1 MAHLEL
7 RQEFQG
13 RHMRGTAIEL
23 SNRQNTGW
31 AQSQNA
37 SAILE
42 ITYPS
47 SDVRRALEAVSTSS
61 SGKSV
66 VMIGQR
72 GSGKSHIMA
81 LIHYAFESPD
91 AVEQWAS
98 SWGNRLGLP
107 NLAEIKLQRGFKAIS
122 ETLSN
127 AEFPVL
133 WDVLFER
140 HPRGAYYRGR
150 FEQSGSLVP
159 SKSLIQDMFGEQKT
173 ALILDELQTWYDG
186 LHNEPGP
193 EGRKHL
199 QWAFNFIQ
207 ILSEIAEDRPDL
219 FSLIVS
225 VRDNTTDAFQQI
237 HRKSPVVIDFK
248 GETAREDRKRL
259 VLHRLFKNRS
269 NIPSATIE
277 QTVSVYAKERN
288 RLLFPER
295 SPADQTI
302 LAQECVE
309 CWPYSPELLSLLEDQ
324 ILMAAAAQD
333 SRDFIRML
341 AEVFRARGASSPII
355 TPADFSIDDD
365 ECGVTTLIDSFA
377 TSADQERLR
386 EKAIRNLSALKEA
399 NVPAPH
405 MREVISSIWV
415 RSLSAV
421 QAGGATRREVQL
433 DLTSTIPVDDNA
445 FTAELAEI
453 VENSFNIHE
462 SGLHEKRYCFRLPE
476 NPESKL
482 KAWARNDRAF
492 DPQTAA
498 APGLM
503 RIGRD
508 QEFLCKFLNHYLKT
522 PDLARELPSQVVVLD
537 VNWENAPWANIQQ
550 QDQPASWTEKG
561 KPVLIVLPCS
571 PQDNSGVLGPW
582 LVNHVPQNRNMV
594 RFLLPKADQ
603 LNIYTD
609 RSIVIT
615 ARCALLAREWQQAEP
630 QYRDLQKKFETAL
643 SNDLKTR
650 FDRYA
655 ILATWNFQTPSAC
668 TFHCDFHGA
677 TGADISA
684 AVENHVRNNQF
695 APEDFEKLTLEAA
708 GRGDTMRQLLAQ
720 LREPPLPGE
729 LAIPY
734 LGDLPIFES
743 VLRIVAKGKLAVNAG
758 GRWYGREP
766 DESTDAADIRLRQRL
781 GAFTGQAMLAVQLGD
796 VSQVGGGGVAVPPAP
811 IPPVP
816 QPFPPVS
823 PQPFPGGGTPPSS
836 PLPPQPLTGAP
847 TPIPSPVP
855 LPAPPV
861 VRRSM
866 GAKTGINLLA
876 DLEKWALP
884 DSQKATQASLTF
896 NGLTVKEL
904 RDLCVKLPPKL
915 QAELQVTLPPENGN
929 AS

>member
-81 LIHYAFESPD
+81 LIHHAFESPE

-98 SWGNRLGLP
+98 SWGTRLALP
-107 NLAEIKLQRGFKAIS
+107 KLAELKLQRGFRAIS

-140 HPRGAYYRGR
+140 HPRGPYYRGR

-193 EGRKHL
+193 EGKKYL

-237 HRKSPVVIDFK
+237 HRKGPVVIDFK
-248 GETAREDRKRL
+248 GETARKDRKRL

-277 QTVSVYAKERN
+277 QTVSVYANERN
-288 RLLFPER
+288 RLLFAER
-295 SPADQTI
+295 SPADQTR
-302 LAQECVE
+302 LAEECVE

-341 AEVFRARGASSPII
+341 AEVFRARGTGTSII

-399 NVPAPH
+399 NVAAPH

-415 RSLSAV
+415 RSLSSA

-433 DLTSTIPVDDNA
+433 DLTNTNPVDDNA

-462 SGLHEKRYCFRLPE
+462 GGLHEKRYCFRLPE

-492 DPQTAA
+492 DPQTAT

-503 RIGRD
+503 AIGRD
-508 QEFLCKFLNHYLKT
+508 QEFLCKFINHYLKT
-522 PDLARELPSQVVVLD
+522 PDLGRELPSQVVVLD
-537 VNWENAPWANIQQ
+537 VNWANAPWANIQQ
-550 QDQPASWTEKG
+550 QEQPASWTEKG
-561 KPVLIVLPCS
+561 KPVLIVLPSS
-571 PQDNSGVLGPW
+571 PGDASGILGPW
-582 LVNHVPQNRNMV
+582 LVNYVPQNRNMI
-594 RFLLPKADQ
+594 RFLLPKAD
-603 LNIYTD
+603 LPEIFAD
-609 RSIVIT
+609 RSLLIT
-615 ARCALLAREWQQAEP
+615 ARCALLAREWQQTEP
-630 QYRDLQKKFETAL
+630 QYRDMQKRFEAAL
-643 SNDLKTR
+643 STDLKSR

-655 ILATWNFQTPSAC
+655 LLATWNFQTPSAC
-668 TFHCDFHGA
+668 TFHVDSHGSS
-677 TGADISA
+677 GSDISA
-684 AVENHVRNNQF
+684 GVEKHVRENHF
-695 APEDFEKLTLEAA
+695 APEDFEKITLEAA
-708 GRGDTMRQLLAQ
+708 GRGDSMRQLLTQ

-743 VLRIVAKGKLAVNAG
+743 VLRIVAKGKIAVNAG

-766 DESTDAADIRLRQRL
+766 DESYETADVRLRQKL
-781 GAFTGQAMLAVQLGD
+781 GAFSGQAMLAVQLGD
-796 VSQVGGGGVAVPPAP
+796 VSQVGGGGVAVPASPAQP
-811 IPPVP
+811 IP
-816 QPFPPVS
+816 QPFPPVM
-823 PQPFPGGGTPPSS
+823 
-836 PLPPQPLTGAP
+836 PQPLPGGAP
-847 TPIPSPVP
+847 PPYGPQQPSPFVSTPIPIPDPV
-855 LPAPPV
+855 PAPPV

-866 GAKTGINLLA
+866 GAKTGINLLG

-896 NGLTVKEL
+896 NGLTVKEI
-904 RDLCVKLPPKL
+904 RDLCLKLPPKL
-915 QAELQVTLPPENGN
+915 QAELQVILPPENGN

>member
-1 MAHLEL
+1 
-7 RQEFQG
+7 
-13 RHMRGTAIEL
+13 
-23 SNRQNTGW
+23 
-31 AQSQNA
+31 
-37 SAILE
+37 
-42 ITYPS
+42 
-47 SDVRRALEAVSTSS
+47 
-61 SGKSV
+61 
-66 VMIGQR
+66 
-72 GSGKSHIMA
+72 
-81 LIHYAFESPD
+81 
-91 AVEQWAS
+91 
-98 SWGNRLGLP
+98 
-107 NLAEIKLQRGFKAIS
+107 
-122 ETLSN
+122 
-127 AEFPVL
+127 
-133 WDVLFER
+133 
-140 HPRGAYYRGR
+140 
-150 FEQSGSLVP
+150 
-159 SKSLIQDMFGEQKT
+159 
-173 ALILDELQTWYDG
+173 
-186 LHNEPGP
+186 
-193 EGRKHL
+193 
-199 QWAFNFIQ
+199 
-207 ILSEIAEDRPDL
+207 
-219 FSLIVS
+219 
-225 VRDNTTDAFQQI
+225 
-237 HRKSPVVIDFK
+237 
-248 GETAREDRKRL
+248 
-259 VLHRLFKNRS
+259 
-269 NIPSATIE
+269 
-277 QTVSVYAKERN
+277 
-288 RLLFPER
+288 
-295 SPADQTI
+295 
-302 LAQECVE
+302 
-309 CWPYSPELLSLLEDQ
+309 
-324 ILMAAAAQD
+324 
-333 SRDFIRML
+333 
-341 AEVFRARGASSPII
+341 
-355 TPADFSIDDD
+355 
-365 ECGVTTLIDSFA
+365 
-377 TSADQERLR
+377 
-386 EKAIRNLSALKEA
+386 
-399 NVPAPH
+399 

-836 PLPPQPLTGAP
+836 PLPPQPLPGAP

-884 DSQKATQASLTF
+884 DSQKAAQASLTF

-929 AS
+929 GS

>member
-81 LIHYAFESPD
+81 LIHYAFESAE

-98 SWGNRLGLP
+98 SWGTRLALP
-107 NLAEIKLQRGFKAIS
+107 KLAELKLQRGFKAIS

-193 EGRKHL
+193 EGKKYL

-237 HRKSPVVIDFK
+237 HRKGPVVIDFK

-288 RLLFPER
+288 RLLFAER
-295 SPADQTI
+295 SPADQTR
-302 LAQECVE
+302 LAEECVE

-341 AEVFRARGASSPII
+341 AEVFRARGASASII

-399 NVPAPH
+399 NVAAPH

-415 RSLSAV
+415 RSLSSV

-433 DLTSTIPVDDNA
+433 DLTSTNPVDDNA

-462 SGLHEKRYCFRLPE
+462 GGLHEKRYCFRLPE

-492 DPQTAA
+492 DPQTAT

-503 RIGRD
+503 AIGRD
-508 QEFLCKFLNHYLKT
+508 QEFLCKFINHYLKT
-522 PDLARELPSQVVVLD
+522 PDLARELPSQ
-537 VNWENAPWANIQQ
+537 
-550 QDQPASWTEKG
+550 
-561 KPVLIVLPCS
+561 
-571 PQDNSGVLGPW
+571 
-582 LVNHVPQNRNMV
+582 
-594 RFLLPKADQ
+594 LL
-603 LNIYTD
+603 
-609 RSIVIT
+609 
-615 ARCALLAREWQQAEP
+615 
-630 QYRDLQKKFETAL
+630 
-643 SNDLKTR
+643 
-650 FDRYA
+650 
-655 ILATWNFQTPSAC
+655 
-668 TFHCDFHGA
+668 
-677 TGADISA
+677 
-684 AVENHVRNNQF
+684 
-695 APEDFEKLTLEAA
+695 
-708 GRGDTMRQLLAQ
+708 
-720 LREPPLPGE
+720 
-729 LAIPY
+729 
-734 LGDLPIFES
+734 
-743 VLRIVAKGKLAVNAG
+743 
-758 GRWYGREP
+758 
-766 DESTDAADIRLRQRL
+766 
-781 GAFTGQAMLAVQLGD
+781 
-796 VSQVGGGGVAVPPAP
+796 
-811 IPPVP
+811 
-816 QPFPPVS
+816 
-823 PQPFPGGGTPPSS
+823 
-836 PLPPQPLTGAP
+836 
-847 TPIPSPVP
+847 
-855 LPAPPV
+855 
-861 VRRSM
+861 
-866 GAKTGINLLA
+866 
-876 DLEKWALP
+876 
-884 DSQKATQASLTF
+884 SLM
-896 NGLTVKEL
+896 
-904 RDLCVKLPPKL
+904 
-915 QAELQVTLPPENGN
+915 
-929 AS
+929 

>member
-1 MAHLEL
+1 
-7 RQEFQG
+7 
-13 RHMRGTAIEL
+13 MRGTAIEL

-47 SDVRRALEAVSTSS
+47 SDVRRALEAVSTAS
-61 SGKSV
+61 SGKPV

-81 LIHYAFESPD
+81 LIHYAFEAPQ
-91 AVEQWAS
+91 AVEEWAKN
-98 SWGNRLGLP
+98 WGHRLSLP
-107 NLAEIKLQRGFKAIS
+107 KLTEITLQRGFKAIS

-133 WDVLFER
+133 WDVLFDR

-159 SKSLIQDMFGEQKT
+159 SKSLLQDMFSEQKT

-237 HRKSPVVIDFK
+237 HRKGPVVIDFK
-248 GETAREDRKRL
+248 GETAREDRKHL

-269 NIPSATIE
+269 NIPTATIE
-277 QTVSVYAKERN
+277 QLVSTYATERN
-288 RLLFPER
+288 RLLFSER
-295 SPADQTI
+295 SPADQAR
-302 LAQECVE
+302 LVAECAE

-341 AEVFRARGASSPII
+341 AEVFRARGANTSVI
-355 TPADFSIDDD
+355 TPGDFSVDDD

-386 EKAIRNLSALKEA
+386 EKAIRNLSALREA
-399 NVPAPH
+399 NIAAPH

-415 RSLSAV
+415 RSLSSV
-421 QAGGATRREVQL
+421 QVGGATRREVQL
-433 DLTSTIPVDDNA
+433 DLTSTSAVDDNA

-462 SGLHEKRYCFRLPE
+462 GGTHEKRYCFRLPE

-492 DPQTAA
+492 DSQTAT
-498 APGLM
+498 APGLLA
-503 RIGRD
+503 IGRD
-508 QEFLCKFLNHYLKT
+508 QEFLCKFINHYLKT
-522 PDLARELPSQVVVLD
+522 PDLARELPSQIVVLD
-537 VNWENAPWANIQQ
+537 ANWATAPWANIPQQ
-550 QDQPASWTEKG
+550 EHPSSWTEKG
-561 KPVLIVLPCS
+561 KPALIVLPSS
-571 PQDNSGVLGPW
+571 PTDFPSALGPW

-603 LNIYTD
+603 PDLYND
-609 RSIVIT
+609 RSLLIT
-615 ARCALLAREWQQAEP
+615 ARCALLAREWQQTEV
-630 QYRDLQKKFETAL
+630 QYKDLQKRFEDAL
-643 SNDLKTR
+643 RTDLKNR

-655 ILATWNFQTPSAC
+655 LLATWNFQSPSAC
-668 TFHCDFHGA
+668 TFHVDEHGA
-677 TGADISA
+677 TGSDISTG
-684 AVENHVRNNQF
+684 VEKHVRDNHF
-695 APEDFEKLTLEAA
+695 APEDFEKLVLEVAS
-708 GRGDTMRQLLAQ
+708 RGESMRQLLAL

-729 LAIPY
+729 IAIPY

-743 VLRIVAKGKLAVNAG
+743 VLRIVAKGKLALNAG

-766 DESTDAADIRLRQRL
+766 DESFETADVRLRMRL
-781 GAFTGQAMLAVQLGD
+781 GAFTGQTMLAVQLGD
-796 VSQVGGGGVAVPPAP
+796 VTQIGGGGVAAPAGPIPPGPQPFSPIIQQPIAGGGSAP
-811 IPPVP
+811 IPTP
-816 QPFPPVS
+816 QLV
-823 PQPFPGGGTPPSS
+823 PGGGSS
-836 PLPPQPLTGAP
+836 PLP
-847 TPIPSPVP
+847 IPEP
-855 LPAPPV
+855 LPAQPV

-866 GAKTGINLLA
+866 GAKTGMNLLGE
-876 DLEKWALP
+876 LEKWALP
-884 DSQKATQASLTF
+884 DGQKATQASLTF

-904 RDLCVKLPPKL
+904 RDLCTKLPPKL
-915 QAELQVTLPPENGN
+915 QAELQVILPPENG
-929 AS
+929 AGA

>member
-1 MAHLEL
+1 
-7 RQEFQG
+7 
-13 RHMRGTAIEL
+13 
-23 SNRQNTGW
+23 
-31 AQSQNA
+31 
-37 SAILE
+37 
-42 ITYPS
+42 
-47 SDVRRALEAVSTSS
+47 
-61 SGKSV
+61 
-66 VMIGQR
+66 
-72 GSGKSHIMA
+72 MA
-81 LIHYAFESPD
+81 LIHYAFESPE
-91 AVEQWAS
+91 AVEEWAS
-98 SWGNRLGLP
+98 SWGNRLGQAK
-107 NLAEIKLQRGFKAIS
+107 LAELKLQRGFRAIS

-133 WDVLFER
+133 WDVLFDR

-150 FEQSGSLVP
+150 FEQSGSLIP
-159 SKSLIQDMFGEQKT
+159 AKSLIQDMFGEQKT

-193 EGRKHL
+193 EGKKYL

-207 ILSEIAEDRPDL
+207 ILSEIADDRPDL

-237 HRKSPVVIDFK
+237 HRKGTVVIDFK

-277 QTVSVYAKERN
+277 QTVSMYAKERN
-288 RLLFPER
+288 RLLFAER
-295 SPADQTI
+295 SPADQAR
-302 LAQECVE
+302 LADECVE
-309 CWPYSPELLSLLEDQ
+309 CWPYSPELMSLLEDQ

-341 AEVFRARGASSPII
+341 AEVFRARSASASII
-355 TPADFSIDDD
+355 TPADFSVDDD
-365 ECGVTTLIDSFA
+365 DCGVTTLIDSFA

-399 NVPAPH
+399 NVAAPH

-415 RSLSAV
+415 RSLSSA

-433 DLTSTIPVDDNA
+433 DLTGLNPVDDNA

-462 SGLHEKRYCFRLPE
+462 VGVHDKRYCFRLPE

-492 DPQTAA
+492 ESQTAT

-503 RIGRD
+503 AIGRD
-508 QEFLCKFLNHYLKT
+508 QEFLCKFINYYLKS
-522 PDLARELPSQVVVLD
+522 PDLGRELPSQVVVLD
-537 VNWENAPWANIQQ
+537 VNWSTAPWANIQQ
-550 QDQPASWTEKG
+550 QEQPASWTEKG
-561 KPVLIVLPCS
+561 RPVLIVLPS
-571 PQDNSGVLGPW
+571 SPGDVPQDIASKLGPW

-603 LNIYTD
+603 PEIYAD
-609 RSIVIT
+609 RSLLIT
-615 ARCALLAREWQQAEP
+615 ARCALLAREWQQTEP
-630 QYRDLQKKFETAL
+630 QYKDLQKRFEAAL
-643 SNDLKTR
+643 STDLKSR

-655 ILATWNFQTPSAC
+655 LLATWNFQTPTTC
-668 TFHCDFHGA
+668 TFHVDPHGA
-677 TGADISA
+677 TGSDISA
-684 AVENHVRNNQF
+684 GVEKHVRDNHF
-695 APEDFEKLTLEAA
+695 APEDFEKLTLAAA
-708 GRGDTMRQLLAQ
+708 GRGDTMRQLLAL

-729 LAIPY
+729 IAIPY
-734 LGDLPIFES
+734 LGDLAIFES
-743 VLRIVAKGKLAVNAG
+743 VLRIVAKGKLTLNAG

-766 DESTDAADIRLRQRL
+766 DESYETADVRLRQRL
-781 GAFTGQAMLAVQLGD
+781 GAFSGQAMLAVQLGD
-796 VSQVGGGGVAVPPAP
+796 ISQVGGGGVAVPSGPTQP
-811 IPPVP
+811 MPQPVP
-816 QPFPPVS
+816 PITPEPR
-823 PQPFPGGGTPPSS
+823 PGGGTPPIT
-836 PLPPQPLTGAP
+836 PPQSPPGDLPAMS
-847 TPIPSPVP
+847 IPEP
-855 LPAPPV
+855 LPALPV

-866 GAKTGINLLA
+866 GAKTGINLLG

-884 DSQKATQASLTF
+884 DSQKATQALLTF

-904 RDLCVKLPPKL
+904 RDLCLKLPPKL
-915 QAELQVTLPPENGN
+915 QAELQVILPPENG
-929 AS
+929 SGS

>member
-7 RQEFQG
+7 RQEFQN

-47 SDVRRALEAVSTSS
+47 SDVRRALEAVSTGS

-81 LIHYAFESPD
+81 LIHYAFESPE
-91 AVEQWAS
+91 AVEQWAAN
-98 SWGNRLGLP
+98 WGKRLGLP
-107 NLAEIKLQRGFKAIS
+107 KLAELKLQRGFRAIS

-127 AEFPVL
+127 AEFPFL
-133 WDVLFER
+133 WDVLFDR
-140 HPRGAYYRGR
+140 HPRGGYYRGR

-159 SKSLIQDMFGEQKT
+159 SKSLIQDMFSEQKT

-193 EGRKHL
+193 EGKKHL

-237 HRKSPVVIDFK
+237 HRKGPVVIDFK
-248 GETAREDRKRL
+248 GETARNDRKRL

-269 NIPSATIE
+269 NIPSASIE
-277 QTVSVYAKERN
+277 QIVAVYSKERN
-288 RLLFPER
+288 RLLFAER
-295 SPADQTI
+295 SPADQAR
-302 LAQECVE
+302 LAEECVE
-309 CWPYSPELLSLLEDQ
+309 CWPFSPELLSLLEDQ

-341 AEVFRARGASSPII
+341 AEVFRARGAESTII

-365 ECGVTTLIDSFA
+365 DCGVTTLIDSFA

-399 NVPAPH
+399 NIAAPH
-405 MREVISSIWV
+405 MREVISSVWV
-415 RSLSAV
+415 RSLSTV
-421 QAGGATRREVQL
+421 QAGGATRREIQL
-433 DLTSTIPVDDNA
+433 DLTRTEPVDDNA
-445 FTAELAEI
+445 FIAELSEI

-462 SGLHEKRYCFRLPE
+462 SGSHEKKFAFRLPE

-482 KAWARNDRAF
+482 KAWARNDNAF
-492 DPQTAA
+492 QPQTAT

-503 RIGRD
+503 AIGRD
-508 QEFLCKFLNHYLKT
+508 QEFLSRFINSFFKPL
-522 PDLARELPSQVVVLD
+522 DLARESPLQVIVLD
-537 VNWENAPWANIQQ
+537 GNWASAPWANIQQ
-550 QDQPASWTEKG
+550 QELPANWTEKG
-561 KPVLIVLPCS
+561 KPVLIVLPSS
-571 PQDNSGVLGPW
+571 PSDIPGVLGPW
-582 LVNHVPQNRNMV
+582 LVNYVSQNRNMT
-594 RFLLPKADQ
+594 RFLLPKAD
-603 LNIYTD
+603 LPDIYAD
-609 RSIVIT
+609 RSLLIT

-630 QYRDLQKKFETAL
+630 QYRDLQKRFETAL
-643 SNDLKTR
+643 ATELKSR

-655 ILATWNFQTPSAC
+655 LLATWNFQTPSAC
-668 TFHCDFHGA
+668 TFHVDFHGS
-677 TGADISA
+677 TGSDIPA
-684 AVENHVRNNQF
+684 GVEANVRENHF
-695 APEDFEKLTLEAA
+695 APEDFQKLTVEAA
-708 GRGDTMRQLLAQ
+708 ERGDTIRQLLTQ

-734 LGDLPIFES
+734 LGDLPIFET

-766 DESTDAADIRLRQRL
+766 DESVEAAESRLRLRL
-781 GAFTGQAMLAVQLGD
+781 GGFSGQTMLAVQLGE
-796 VSQVGGGGVAVPPAP
+796 VSQVGGGGVAVPVVTPP
-811 IPPVP
+811 TSTTWQPTMPQPVP
-816 QPFPPVS
+816 GGTVQPSPS
-823 PQPFPGGGTPPSS
+823 PQAPTITSPQTPIADPLPPSS
-836 PLPPQPLTGAP
+836 
-847 TPIPSPVP
+847 
-855 LPAPPV
+855 V

-866 GAKTGINLLA
+866 GAKTGINLLG
-876 DLEKWALP
+876 DLEKWALA
-884 DSQKATQASLTF
+884 DGQKSTQASLTF
-896 NGLTVKEL
+896 TGLTVKEL
-904 RDLCVKLPPKL
+904 RDLCLKLPPKV
-915 QAELQVTLPPENGN
+915 QAELQVILPPETGS